1 MQLQKSLLGHILGFG
16 RIAHHAHTQRIDA
29 FFVQRVELGEGAVV
43 SGLGLGKEIGFGE
56 SLQRR

>member
-1 MQLQKSLLGHILGFG
+1 
-16 RIAHHAHTQRIDA
+16 
-29 FFVQRVELGEGAVV
+29 LGEGAVV